1 MVPHM
6 LPTGKLLTLP
16 MPECPWSQL
25 AVDFLTDLPESLG
38 NSVIIVIIDWFS
50 KSLSL
55 VPQPG
60 LFTALKT
67 AELTFNH
74 VFRYTGIP
82 EYINRARACNSLQ
95 ESGLALWRI
104 WSYPYASSQSIIPSP
119 MSKQHVETKKSFLF
133 SGHSVL
139 TVLFRRIGLFFF
151 PMGWICHEFPLSL
164 RNTPNTLPVC
174 AWLPTTHVLLEC

>member
-74 VFRYTGIP
+74 VFRYAGIP
-82 EYINRARACNSLQ
+82 EYINRGQGMQFTSRVWPSFMENLELSICLQSEYHPQPNEQAACGNQ
-95 ESGLALWRI
+95 E
-104 WSYPYASSQSIIPSP
+104 
-119 MSKQHVETKKSFLF
+119 KFSFF
-133 SGHSVL
+133 WTFCSNCSFQEDW
-139 TVLFRRIGLFFF
+139 TLFFSYGMNM
-151 PMGWICHEFPLSL
+151 PWILSA
-164 RNTPNTLPVC
+164 TSQ
-174 AWLPTTHVLLEC
+174 HS